1 MNDVTFPDPLRIRDR
16 VGGRVDMDVTE
27 ATRRGRFP
35 VARGDLDRHPTRPD
49 RDPAPRPPRPSEPFW
64 LDYVRACLGD
74 ASPISIRGSDPGAPR
89 EVGCVVSL
97 EGDDDQNWHQDGDT
111 GRDPNA
117 PARRVIVFL
126 APVSVSTEA
135 DGPLEIVRSSH
146 RVACEPGQARDA
158 LPSTLA
164 RGYVGPGVGAS
175 RLALCDRPGMVV
187 VMDYRCWHRGL
198 RRRAPGARPAL
209 YRRFETRRGGC
220 FVVGPPA
227 SETTKRAR
235 RVQPQKT

>member
-1 MNDVTFPDPLRIRDR
+1 M
-16 VGGRVDMDVTE
+16 DMDVTE

-35 VARGDLDRHPTRPD
+35 FARGDLDRHPTRADGDANATP
-49 RDPAPRPPRPSEPFW
+49 EPFW
-64 LDYVRACLGD
+64 LDVVRACLD
-74 ASPISIRGSDPGAPR
+74 DPSPTSLRGADPGAPR

-97 EGDDDQNWHQDGDT
+97 EGDDHQNWHQDGDT
-111 GRDPNA
+111 GRDPND

-126 APVSVSTEA
+126 APVSVSAEE
-135 DGPLEIVRSSH
+135 DGPLEIVRASH

-164 RGYVGPGVGAS
+164 RAYVGPGVGAS

-209 YRRFETRRGGC
+209 YRRFETTRGVKRPGES
-220 FVVGPPA
+220 A
-227 SETTKRAR
+227 NAATKRAR
-235 RVQPQKT
+235 RVQPLKTR

>member
-1 MNDVTFPDPLRIRDR
+1 M
-16 VGGRVDMDVTE
+16 DMDVTE

-35 VARGDLDRHPTRPD
+35 FARGDLDRHPTRPD
-49 RDPAPRPPRPSEPFW
+49 GDPAPRPARSSEPFW
-64 LDYVRACLGD
+64 MDYVRACLD
-74 ASPISIRGSDPGAPR
+74 EPSPISLRGSDPGAPR

-135 DGPLEIVRSSH
+135 DGPLEIARASH
-146 RVACEPGQARDA
+146 RIKCEPGQARDA

-164 RGYVGPGVGAS
+164 EAYVGPGVGAS

-198 RRRAPGARPAL
+198 RRRAPGARPVL
-209 YRRFETRRGGC
+209 YRRFETRGGEIKRRRDDDDEKST
-220 FVVGPPA
+220 GGEPSA

-235 RVQPQKT
+235 RVHPQKTR